1 MEGGA
6 LAQCGKAAPRPQA
19 WAWREGWSG
28 VCDEQGNKEFLEIY
42 WVRRENPEGKL
53 TCLGMDVGPESI
65 ERMQEIHLLAGGLG
79 TNRSSLCASGA
90 NITILPLLMAG

>member
-1 MEGGA
+1 M
-6 LAQCGKAAPRPQA
+6 PQA
-19 WAWREGWSG
+19 WAGERPGQESAMNRGIRSFLKYTGFG
-28 VCDEQGNKEFLEIY
+28 VRIQRGS
-42 WVRRENPEGKL
+42 L